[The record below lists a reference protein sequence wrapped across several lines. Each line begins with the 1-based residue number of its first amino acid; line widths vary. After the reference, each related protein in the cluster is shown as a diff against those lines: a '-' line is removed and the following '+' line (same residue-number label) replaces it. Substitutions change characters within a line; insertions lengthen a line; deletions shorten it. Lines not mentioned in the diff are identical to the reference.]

1 MAGCGGP
8 RGRGAPGRPEWLCLP
23 GWGKTEANWFGLGQ
37 VGAGRGDRVLP
48 NVSCLP
54 PTYIY
59 LYTENSRCACV
70 CIYGMCVYIYLYAV
84 YIKIYTYMDLF

>member
-1 MAGCGGP
+1 MHQADWSGSACQGGP
-8 RGRGAPGRPEWLCLP
+8 KPKPTGLYWGRREQGG
-23 GWGKTEANWFGLGQ
+23 GGS
-37 VGAGRGDRVLP
+37 VLP

-54 PTYIY
+54 STYIY
-59 LYTENSRCACV
+59 LYMENSRCACV

>member
-1 MAGCGGP
+1 MWGAEGSGCTRQTRVALPAGM
-8 RGRGAPGRPEWLCLP
+8 
-23 GWGKTEANWFGLGQ
+23 GQ
-37 VGAGRGDRVLP
+37 NRSQLVWTGAGGSRVGGL
-48 NVSCLP
+48 SAAKCILS
-54 PTYIY
+54 PTNYIY